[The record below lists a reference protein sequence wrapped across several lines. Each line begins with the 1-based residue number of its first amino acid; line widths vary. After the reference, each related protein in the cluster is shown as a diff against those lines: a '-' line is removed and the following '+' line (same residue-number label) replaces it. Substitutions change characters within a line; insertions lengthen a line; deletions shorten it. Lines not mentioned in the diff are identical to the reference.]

1 MLCARHGSSG
11 WSLLKEQ
18 FLGRKKHRSPLPHLS
33 PRICP
38 RKGRSTVGHLLVQL
52 QPRCSSSGPSS
63 SQLRLWLLPGR
74 EVGWLWQLSLLPLL
88 LQSL

>member
-1 MLCARHGSSG
+1 MLCARYGSSG

-18 FLGRKKHRSPLPHLS
+18 SLGRKNRSPLPDLS

-38 RKGRSTVGHLLVQL
+38 EKGLSTVGHLLVQL

-63 SQLRLWLLPGR
+63 S
-74 EVGWLWQLSLLPLL
+74 
-88 LQSL
+88 

>member
-1 MLCARHGSSG
+1 MLCARYGSSG

-18 FLGRKKHRSPLPHLS
+18 SLGRKNRSPLPHLS
-33 PRICP
+33 PRLCSG
-38 RKGRSTVGHLLVQL
+38 KGLLTVGHLLVQL

-63 SQLRLWLLPGR
+63 SQLRLWLLPGS
-74 EVGWLWQLSLLPLL
+74 EVGWLWRLSPLPLP